1 MKKVNIALIVGSI
14 LSVMVLNSC
23 ENKQSRGLT
32 YMPDMGESRA
42 YETYALH
49 DTARFTTD
57 ESKRGGNTIYYN
69 SMPVPGTLRR
79 GDLFPYDLANDSN
92 GYKMS
97 AAVKNPITDTLDI
110 AALNEAG
117 RLYNVNCGICHGVTG
132 AGNGPLATAGHVG
145 GVANL
150 TLPNYV
156 ALADGT
162 MFHVITFGKGV
173 MGSYAS
179 QLNKQQRWE
188 IVKYIR
194 TLQSRTGGSNPS
206 DSTAASSGG
215 SGGKS
220 TGTNAAGG
228 TGGATN
234 TTNTTGVKKTR

>member
-14 LSVMVLNSC
+14 LSVLAFASC
-23 ENKQSRGLT
+23 EDKQSPGYS
-32 YMPDMGESRA
+32 YMPDMGKSRA
-42 YETYALH
+42 LEAYDMR

-57 ESKRGGNTIYYN
+57 ESRKGGDVIYYN
-69 SMPVPGTLRR
+69 GMPVPGTLRR

-92 GYKMS
+92 GYRMS
-97 AAVKNPITDTLDI
+97 AAVKNPIIDTLDV

-117 RLYNVNCGICHGVTG
+117 RLYNINCGICHGVTG

-150 TLPNYV
+150 TLPNYI

-194 TLQSRTGGSNPS
+194 TLQARTGGDSKT
-206 DSTAASSGG
+206 DSTAAG
-215 SGGKS
+215 SK
-220 TGTNAAGG
+220 AAG
-228 TGGATN
+228 TGGGATGTGGN
-234 TTNTTGVKKTR
+234 ATGAGSGTTNTAAKKTK